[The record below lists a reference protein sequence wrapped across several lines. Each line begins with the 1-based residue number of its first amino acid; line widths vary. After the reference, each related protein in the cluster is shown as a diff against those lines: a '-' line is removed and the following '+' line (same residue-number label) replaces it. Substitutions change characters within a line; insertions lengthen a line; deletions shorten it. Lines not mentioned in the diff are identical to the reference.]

1 MMNKI
6 IGFALAQRLFF
17 SLLAVVILGFG
28 IKAYKELPIDA
39 FPDISPTQV
48 KIIIKSSGMTPAEI
62 ESRITVPIEMKMVGI
77 PYETMMRS
85 TSKYGLC
92 DITID
97 FEDGTD
103 IYWARQQVSER
114 LSDIR
119 GELPVNMEGGLAPIS
134 TPLSDILMFTIE
146 SNTLSLEEK
155 RSLLDWIISPKIRSV
170 SGVAEVNALG
180 GKVKTYEVVP
190 DLNKMR
196 TIGVTLEQIFQ
207 ALEEN
212 NQNDG
217 AGRVSQGV
225 ESILVRSVGRLQDL
239 QDIKTLPVGKRADK
253 VITLGDVAAVKF
265 GYITRAGF
273 VSKNGRGEAVQG
285 LVLGLKGTNTALVLD
300 EVKEELKKLE
310 PMLPGD
316 TKIDIFYDRSD
327 LVNLAT
333 DTVKTALYE
342 AVILIMVILL
352 IMLGNLASAFSVAL
366 ILPFALLMSFMAMQY
381 FGLTAN
387 LMSLGGLAI
396 AIGILVDS
404 AVVVVEHITAELG
417 NPKHKR
423 QNKLHIIY
431 EATVEMA
438 PSIITGVLI
447 IIIVFMPLLTLE
459 GLEGKLFRPVALS
472 ITFALFSSLILAL
485 TLIPVLSSFI
495 LSKRPDKESYLI
507 KLLTKAYRPS
517 LIFSLRHIKGTILA
531 VLILFGGSLYL
542 ASKTGKTFMPTM
554 DEGSIIIG
562 VEMLPSISLK
572 ESLALNLKLQ
582 KKLMASVPEIK
593 DIIARTGS
601 DELGLDPMSLND
613 TDTFLVLKDKE
624 EWREP
629 SKEFVIE
636 EIRKVLDEFIGIE
649 YGFTQPIEMRVS
661 EMLTGVRGDL
671 AIDIFGSDND
681 QLEALAVQIKSIL
694 ETISGSSDVYKKANE
709 GVEYFELEFDKKAM
723 AYHGIS
729 QQELNDFL
737 KVMVTGVQ
745 AGIIQEG
752 MRRIDL
758 MVKGDENLQNSLD
771 KIQKLY
777 YPLENGN
784 AVPLSNFVK
793 FISNAG
799 PVQIEHEHGYRKTI
813 VQTNVEGR
821 DLVSFVEDAKVKIGN
836 EVKLPAGYYLTY
848 GGEFENQQRAASRLA
863 IIVPLALFLVFILLF
878 VSFGS
883 LRQAAIVLINV
894 PLALIG
900 GFIGLYLSGEYM
912 SVPASVGFIAL
923 LGIAVLNG
931 VVLVNYFNYLIKN
944 GSELREAVIE
954 GSIKRL
960 RPVLMTATIAAFGLL
975 PLLFATGPGSEIQR
989 PLAIVVINGLI
1000 SSTLLTLIILPIL
1013 YLKFSKELPEKHRKK
1028 KRTNNKKEARD

>member
-1 MMNKI
+1 MNSI
-6 IGFALAQRLFF
+6 IKFILSQRLFT
-17 SLLAVVILGFG
+17 SLLALVILGFG
-28 IKAYKELPIDA
+28 IKAYQELPIDA

-62 ESRITVPIEMKMVGI
+62 ESQITVPIEMKMLGI
-77 PYETMMRS
+77 PYESMMRS
-85 TSKYGLC
+85 ISKYGLC
-92 DITID
+92 DVTID

-114 LSDIR
+114 LADIKD
-119 GELPVNMEGGLAPIS
+119 ELPSNIEGGLAPIS

-155 RSLLDWIISPKIRSV
+155 RSLLDWIISPKLRSI

-180 GKVKTYEVVP
+180 GKVKTYQVTP
-190 DLNKMR
+190 DLNKMQSMGI
-196 TIGVTLEQIFQ
+196 TLSQIFDTLET
-207 ALEEN
+207 N

-225 ESILVRSVGRLQDL
+225 EGILVRSVGRLQSL
-239 QDIKTLPVGKRADK
+239 KDISHLPITKKDNR
-253 VITLGDVAAVKF
+253 VITIGEVATVEY
-265 GYITRAGF
+265 GYISRVGF
-273 VSKNGRGEAVQG
+273 VSKNGDGEAVQG
-285 LVLGLKGTNTALVLD
+285 LVLGLKGSNTAIVLD
-300 EVKEELKKLE
+300 SVKEELNKLSK
-310 PMLPGD
+310 MLPKG
-316 TKIDIFYDRSD
+316 TTLDIFYDRSE

-333 DTVKTALYE
+333 DTVKNALYE
-342 AVILIMVILL
+342 AVVLIMVILL
-352 IMLGNLASAFSVAL
+352 LMLGNIASAVSVAL
-366 ILPFALLMSFMAMQY
+366 ILPFALLMSFIAMDY

-404 AVVVVEHITAELG
+404 AVVVVEHITSQLG
-417 NPKHKR
+417 NPHQQRK
-423 QNKLHIIY
+423 NKVTIIY
-431 EATVEMA
+431 EATIEMA

-472 ITFALFSSLILAL
+472 IIFALFSSLILAL

-495 LSKRPDKESYLI
+495 LSKREDKESLLI
-507 KLLTKAYRPS
+507 RGLTRLYTPS
-517 LIFSLRHIKGTILA
+517 LLLALRYYKLTIISVAL
-531 VLILFGGSLYL
+531 LFGGSIYL
-542 ASKTGKTFMPTM
+542 ASKTGKAFMPTM
-554 DEGSIIIG
+554 DEGSVIIG

-572 ESLALNLKLQ
+572 ESLALNLKVQ
-582 KKLMASVPEIK
+582 KSLLSKVPEIK
-593 DIIARTGS
+593 DIVARTGS

-613 TDTFLVLKDKE
+613 TDTFLVLRPKD

-629 SKEFVIE
+629 SKEFVLE
-636 EIRKVLDEFIGIE
+636 KIREVLDEFVGIE

-681 QLEALAVQIKSIL
+681 VLESIATQIKSIL
-694 ETISGSSDVYKKANE
+694 ESIEGSSDVYKKANE

-723 AYHGIS
+723 AYHNIT
-729 QQELNDFL
+729 QKEINEFL
-737 KVMVTGVQ
+737 KVMITGTQV
-745 AGIIQEG
+745 GVIQEG
-752 MRRIDL
+752 MRRINL
-758 MVKGDENLQNSLD
+758 MVKGEQNLQNSLD
-771 KIQKLY
+771 KIKKLRY
-777 YPLENGN
+777 ILSDGKSIPI
-784 AVPLSNFVK
+784 SNFIK
-793 FISNAG
+793 FTSNAG
-799 PVQIEHEHGYRKTI
+799 PVQIEHEHGYRKTV

-821 DLVSFVEDAKVKIGN
+821 DLVSFVDEAKEKI
-836 EVKLPAGYYLTY
+836 EQTLKLPAGYYLTF
-848 GGEFENQQRAASRLA
+848 GGEFENQQRASARLA
-863 IIVPLALFLVFILLF
+863 IIVPLALFLVYILLF
-878 VSFGS
+878 ISFGS
-883 LRQAAIVLINV
+883 LTQASIVIINV

-900 GFIGLYLSGEYM
+900 GFIGLYLSGEYL

-944 GSELREAVIE
+944 GSKLRDAVIE

-960 RPVLMTATIAAFGLL
+960 RPVLMTATIAAFGLI

-1013 YLKFSKELPEKHRKK
+1013 YLKFSKKDEV
-1028 KRTNNKKEARD
+1028 

>member
-1 MMNKI
+1 MMNKL
-6 IGFALAQRLFF
+6 IGFALSQRLFF
-17 SLLAVVILGFG
+17 SLLAIVLLGFG

-77 PYETMMRS
+77 PHQTMLRS
-85 TSKYGLC
+85 ISKYGLC

-114 LSDIR
+114 LLDIKD
-119 GELPVNMEGGLAPIS
+119 ELPSNMDGGLAPIS

-146 SNTLSLEEK
+146 SDTLSLEEK
-155 RSLLDWIISPKIRSV
+155 RSLLDWIISPKIRAV
-170 SGVAEVNALG
+170 SGVAEVNPLG

-190 DLNKMR
+190 DLNRMR
-196 TIGVTLEQIFQ
+196 TLGISLSEIFDTLE
-207 ALEEN
+207 AN

-225 ESILVRSVGRLQDL
+225 ESILVRSVGRLKSLD
-239 QDIKTLPVGKRADK
+239 DIKALPVGKSADK
-253 VITLGDVAAVKF
+253 VITLGEVATIRY
-265 GYITRAGF
+265 GHISRAGF
-273 VSKNGRGEAVQG
+273 VSKNGQGEAVQG
-285 LVLGLKGTNTALVLD
+285 LVLGLKGTNTAVVLD
-300 EVKEELKKLE
+300 DVKEELKKLE
-310 PMLPGD
+310 AMLPAD
-316 TKIDIFYDRSD
+316 TKIAIFYDRSH

-333 DTVKTALYE
+333 DTVKKALFE

-352 IMLGNLASAFSVAL
+352 LMLGNLASALSVAL
-366 ILPFALLMSFMAMQY
+366 ILPFALLMSFIAMQY

-417 NPKHKR
+417 NPKHER

-431 EATVEMA
+431 EATIDMA

-472 ITFALFSSLILAL
+472 IIFALFSSLVLAL

-495 LSKRPDKESYLI
+495 LTKRPDKESALI
-507 KLLTKAYRPS
+507 QQLTKWYKPVLQYS
-517 LIFSLRHIKGTILA
+517 LKHVKGTVIAVIL
-531 VLILFGGSLYL
+531 LFGGSLFL

-554 DEGSIIIG
+554 DEGNIIIG
-562 VEMLPSISLK
+562 VEMLPSISLQ

-582 KKLMASVPEIK
+582 KKLLASVPEIK

-613 TDTFLVLKDKE
+613 TDTFLVLHDKE
-624 EWREP
+624 SWREP
-629 SKEFVIE
+629 SKDFVID
-636 EIRKVLDEFIGIE
+636 EIRKVLDQFVGIE

-681 QLEALAVQIKSIL
+681 VLEEIAVQIKSVL
-694 ETISGSSDVYKKANE
+694 QTISGSSDVYKKANE
-709 GVEYFELEFDKKAM
+709 GVEYFELIFNKKAM
-723 AYHGIS
+723 AYHGVS

-737 KVMVTGVQ
+737 RVMITGVE
-745 AGIIQEG
+745 AGIIQED
-752 MRRIDL
+752 MRRISL
-758 MVKGDENLQNSLD
+758 MVKGDKALQNSLD
-771 KIQKLY
+771 KIQRLY
-777 YPLENGN
+777 YPLENGQS
-784 AVPLSNFVK
+784 VPLSNLIT
-793 FISNAG
+793 FISNTG

-813 VQTNVEGR
+813 VQTNVKGR
-821 DLVSFVEDAKVKIGN
+821 DLVGFVEEAEMKIAK
-836 EVKLPAGYYLTY
+836 EVKLPAGYYITY

-863 IIVPLALFLVFILLF
+863 IIVPIALFLVFILLF
-878 VSFGS
+878 ISFGS
-883 LRQAAIVLINV
+883 LIQATIVIVNV

-900 GFIGLYLSGEYM
+900 GFIGLYLSGEYL

-931 VVLVNYFNYLIKN
+931 VVLVNYFNYLVRN
-944 GSELREAVIE
+944 GKELKEAVIE
-954 GSIKRL
+954 GSVKRL
-960 RPVLMTATIAAFGLL
+960 RPVLMTATIAAFGLI

-1013 YLKFSKELPEKHRKK
+1013 YLKFYKNSMKGH
-1028 KRTNNKKEARD
+1028 ADQ

>member
-1 MMNKI
+1 MNKI

-17 SLLAVVILGFG
+17 SLLALVLLGFG
-28 IKAYKELPIDA
+28 IKSYTELPVDA

-48 KIIIKSSGMTPAEI
+48 KIIIKSSGMTPAEV

-77 PYETMMRS
+77 PHETMMRS
-85 TSKYGLC
+85 TAKYGLC

-114 LSDIR
+114 LADIKA
-119 GELPVNMEGGLAPIS
+119 ELPANIEGGLAPIS

-146 SNTLSLEEK
+146 SDVLSLKDK
-155 RSLLDWIISPKIRSV
+155 RSILDWIISPKLRSI

-180 GKVKTYEVVP
+180 GKVRTYEVVP
-190 DLNKMR
+190 HLTKMR
-196 TIGVTLEQIFQ
+196 AMGITLGQIFQ
-207 ALEEN
+207 VLEKN
-212 NQNDG
+212 NKNDG

-225 ESILVRSVGRLQDL
+225 ESILVRSVGRLKTIH
-239 QDIKTLPVGKRADK
+239 DIETLPVGKSADK
-253 VITLGDVAAVKF
+253 VITLNEVATVRF
-265 GYITRAGF
+265 GHLTRAGF
-273 VSKNGRGEAVQG
+273 VSKNGEGEAVQG
-285 LVLGLKGTNTALVLD
+285 LVLGLKGINTAIVLD
-300 EVKEELKKLE
+300 KVKKDLKKIE
-310 PMLPGD
+310 TMLPHG
-316 TKIDIFYDRSD
+316 TKINIFYDRSD

-333 DTVKTALYE
+333 DTVKNALYE
-342 AVILIMVILL
+342 AIILIMVILL
-352 IMLGNLASAFSVAL
+352 VMLGNLASAVSVAL
-366 ILPFALLMSFMAMQY
+366 ILPFALLMSFIAMQY

-417 NPKHKR
+417 NSKRKH
-423 QNKLHIIY
+423 QSKLHIIY
-431 EATVEMA
+431 EATLEMA

-472 ITFALFSSLILAL
+472 IIFALFSSLILAL

-495 LSKRPDKESYLI
+495 LSKRPDKESLLI
-507 KLLTKAYRPS
+507 KLLTKGYRPI
-517 LIFSLRHIKGTILA
+517 LAFSLKHAKGTILA
-531 VLILFGGSLYL
+531 VLVLFGGSLYL
-542 ASKTGKTFMPTM
+542 AAKTGKTFMPTM

-562 VEMLPSISLK
+562 VEMLPSISLE
-572 ESLALNLKLQ
+572 ESLALNLKIQ
-582 KKLMASVPEIK
+582 KKLLASVPEIK

-601 DELGLDPMSLND
+601 DELGLDPMGLND
-613 TDTFLVLKDKE
+613 TDTFLVLKDKK

-629 SKEFVIE
+629 SKEFIIE
-636 EIRKVLDEFIGIE
+636 EIRKVLDEFVGIE

-671 AIDIFGSDND
+671 AIAIFGSDNEK
-681 QLEALAVQIKSIL
+681 LEEIAVQIKGLL
-694 ETISGSSDVYKKANE
+694 ETIPGSSDVYKKANE

-723 AYHGIS
+723 AYYGIS
-729 QQELNDFL
+729 QEELNDFL
-737 KVMVTGVQ
+737 KVMITGVE

-752 MRRIDL
+752 MRRIQL
-758 MVKGDENLQNSLD
+758 MVKGDESLQNSLD
-771 KIQKLY
+771 KIKKLY
-777 YPLENGN
+777 YPLPEGK
-784 AVPLSNFVK
+784 AIPLSNFVK
-793 FISNAG
+793 FVSNAG
-799 PVQIEHEHGYRKTI
+799 PVQIEHEQGYRKTI
-813 VQTNVEGR
+813 VQSNVQGR
-821 DLVSFVEDAKVKIGN
+821 DLVSFVEEAKTKIAN
-836 EVKLPAGYYLTY
+836 DIKLPAGYYLAY
-848 GGEFENQQRAASRLA
+848 GGEFKNQQRAASRLA

-883 LRQAAIVLINV
+883 LLQAVIVLINV

-900 GFIGLYLSGEYM
+900 GFIGLYVSGEYM

-931 VVLVNYFNYLIKN
+931 VVLVNYFNYLIKQ
-944 GSELREAVIE
+944 GIEVKEAVME
-954 GSIKRL
+954 GAIKRL

-1013 YLKFSKELPEKHRKK
+1013 YQKFTKAPHLEEKEKSQQ
-1028 KRTNNKKEARD
+1028 

>member
-1 MMNKI
+1 MNKL

-17 SLLAVVILGFG
+17 SLLAVVLLGFG
-28 IKAYKELPIDA
+28 IKAYTELPIDA

-62 ESRITVPIEMKMVGI
+62 ESRIVVPIEMKMVGI
-77 PYETMMRS
+77 PYETMLRS

-97 FEDGTD
+97 FKDGTD

-114 LSDIR
+114 LSDIKD
-119 GELPVNMEGGLAPIS
+119 ELPANLEGGLAPIS

-146 SNTLSLEEK
+146 SDTLSLEEK
-155 RSLLDWIISPKIRSV
+155 RSLLDWIIAPKIRAV
-170 SGVAEVNALG
+170 SGVAEVNPLG

-190 DLNKMR
+190 DLGKMR
-196 TIGVTLEQIFQ
+196 SMGVTLSQIFQ
-207 ALEEN
+207 TLEAN

-225 ESILVRSVGRLQDL
+225 ESILVRSVGRLKSL
-239 QDIKTLPVGKRADK
+239 EDIASLPVGKRAGT
-253 VITLGDVAAVKF
+253 VITIGDVALVKF
-265 GYITRAGF
+265 GYVSRAGF
-273 VSKNGRGEAVQG
+273 VSKNGQSEAIQG
-285 LVLGLKGTNTALVLD
+285 LVLGLKGSNTAAVLD
-300 EVKEELKKLE
+300 EVKAALQKLE
-310 PMLPGD
+310 PMLPDG
-316 TKIDIFYDRSD
+316 TKIEIFYDRSD

-333 DTVKTALYE
+333 DTVKNALYE
-342 AVILIMVILL
+342 AIILIMVILL
-352 IMLGNLASAFSVAL
+352 LMLGNLASAVSVAL
-366 ILPFALLMSFMAMQY
+366 ILPFALLMSFIAMQY

-417 NPKHKR
+417 NPKHHR
-423 QNKLHIIY
+423 QTKVHIIY
-431 EATVEMA
+431 EATIDMA

-472 ITFALFSSLILAL
+472 IIFALFSSLVLAL

-495 LSKRPDKESYLI
+495 LSKRPDKESALI
-507 KLLTKAYRPS
+507 KLLTKWYKPV
-517 LIFSLRHIKGTILA
+517 LLFSLNHIRGTVIA
-531 VLILFGGSLYL
+531 VLLLFGGSLYL
-542 ASKTGKTFMPTM
+542 ASKTGKSFMPTM

-562 VEMLPSISLK
+562 IEMLPSISLE
-572 ESLALNLKLQ
+572 ESLALNLTLQ
-582 KKLMASVPEIK
+582 KKLLASVPEIK

-629 SKEFVIE
+629 SKAFVIE
-636 EIRKVLDEFIGIE
+636 EIRKVLDDFVGIE
-649 YGFTQPIEMRVS
+649 FGFTQPIEMRVS

-681 QLEALAVQIKSIL
+681 ALESIAVHIKSIL
-694 ETISGSSDVYKKANE
+694 ETIDGSSDVYKKANE

-737 KVMVTGVQ
+737 KTMVTGVQ
-745 AGIIQEG
+745 AGVIQEG

-758 MVKGDENLQNSLD
+758 VIKGEASLQNSLD
-771 KIQKLY
+771 KLQKLY
-777 YPLENGN
+777 YPLENGD

-793 FISNAG
+793 FISSAG

-821 DLVSFVEDAKVKIGN
+821 DLVGFVEEAQTKIAQ
-836 EVKLPAGYYLTY
+836 EVKLPAGYYLTF
-848 GGEFENQQRAASRLA
+848 GGEFENQQRAAERLA

-883 LRQAAIVLINV
+883 LRQAIIVLINV

-931 VVLVNYFNYLIKN
+931 VVLVNYFNYLRQN
-944 GSELREAVIE
+944 GTALKDAVIE

-975 PLLFATGPGSEIQR
+975 PLLFASGPGSEIQR

-1013 YLKFSKELPEKHRKK
+1013 YLKFSKNLSNSRE
-1028 KRTNNKKEARD
+1028 

>member
-1 MMNKI
+1 MNKI

-28 IKAYKELPIDA
+28 IKAYNELPVDA

-62 ESRITVPIEMKMVGI
+62 ESRIVVPIEMKMVGI

-85 TSKYGLC
+85 ISKYGLC

-114 LSDIR
+114 LADIR
-119 GELPVNMEGGLAPIS
+119 GELPANMEGGLAPIS

-146 SNTLSLEEK
+146 SERLSLEEK

-170 SGVAEVNALG
+170 SGVAEVNPLG

-196 TIGVTLEQIFQ
+196 TMGITLDQIFQ
-207 ALEEN
+207 TLEKN

-225 ESILVRSVGRLQDL
+225 ESILVRSVGQLKNL
-239 QDIKTLPVGKRADK
+239 SDIKTLPVGKSADK
-253 VITLGDVAAVKF
+253 VITIGDVAAVKF
-265 GYITRAGF
+265 GYLTRAGF
-273 VSKNGRGEAVQG
+273 VSKNGQDEAVQG
-285 LVLGLKGTNTALVLD
+285 LVLGLKGTNTGIVL
-300 EVKEELKKLE
+300 EKVKDELKKLE

-333 DTVKTALYE
+333 NTVKNALYE
-342 AVILIMVILL
+342 AIVLIMVILL
-352 IMLGNLASAFSVAL
+352 IMLGNLASALSVAL
-366 ILPFALLMSFMAMQY
+366 ILPFALLMSFIAMQY

-417 NPKHKR
+417 SPKHKR
-423 QNKLHIIY
+423 QSKLHIIY
-431 EATVEMA
+431 GATVEMA
-438 PSIITGVLI
+438 PSVITGVLI

-472 ITFALFSSLILAL
+472 IIFALFSSLILAL

-495 LSKRPDKESYLI
+495 LSKRPDKESTLI
-507 KLLTKAYRPS
+507 KFLTKAYRPS
-517 LIFSLRHIKGTILA
+517 LMFSLKHSKAIILA
-531 VLILFGGSLYL
+531 VFVLFGGSLYL
-542 ASKTGKTFMPTM
+542 AAKTGKSFMPTM

-582 KKLMASVPEIK
+582 KKLLTSVPEIK

-629 SKEFVIE
+629 SKAFVTE
-636 EIRKVLDEFIGIE
+636 EIRKVLDAFVGIE

-671 AIDIFGSDND
+671 AIDIFGRDND
-681 QLEALAVQIKSIL
+681 KLEEIAIQIKAIL
-694 ETISGSSDVYKKANE
+694 ETIPGSSDVYKKANE

-723 AYHGIS
+723 AYHGIN

-737 KVMVTGVQ
+737 KVMITGVQ

-777 YPLENGN
+777 YPLENGK
-784 AVPLSNFVK
+784 AIPLSNFVK

-821 DLVSFVEDAKVKIGN
+821 DLVSFVEEAKIKIGK
-836 EVKLPAGYYLTY
+836 EVKLPVGYYLTY

-883 LRQAAIVLINV
+883 LTQATIVLINV

-900 GFIGLYLSGEYM
+900 GFIGLYVSGEYL

-944 GSELREAVIE
+944 GTELRDAVIE

-1013 YLKFSKELPEKHRKK
+1013 YLKFSKGCCSGVEEEKRV
-1028 KRTNNKKEARD
+1028 E

>member
-1 MMNKI
+1 MKMNKL
-6 IGFALAQRLFF
+6 IGFALSQRLFF

-28 IKAYKELPIDA
+28 IKSYKELPVDA

-77 PYETMMRS
+77 PHETIMRS
-85 TSKYGLC
+85 TTKYGLC

-114 LSDIR
+114 LSDIKAD
-119 GELPVNMEGGLAPIS
+119 LPANLEGGLAPIS

-146 SNTLSLEEK
+146 SDTLSLTEK

-180 GKVKTYEVVP
+180 GKVKTYEVIP
-190 DLNKMR
+190 DLGKMR
-196 TIGVTLEQIFQ
+196 TMGISLDQIFK

-217 AGRVSQGV
+217 MGRVSQGV
-225 ESILVRSVGRLQDL
+225 ESILVRSVGRLQTL
-239 QDIKTLPVGKRADK
+239 NDIETLPVTKKGNKI
-253 VITLGDVAAVKF
+253 ITIGEIATVDIGHL
-265 GYITRAGF
+265 TRAGF
-273 VSKNGRGEAVQG
+273 VSKNGQGEAVQG
-285 LVLGLKGTNTALVLD
+285 LVLGLKGTNTGLVLE
-300 EVKEELKKLE
+300 EVKEELKKIE

-316 TKIDIFYDRSD
+316 TRIEIFYDRSD

-333 DTVKTALYE
+333 GTVKNALYE
-342 AVILIMVILL
+342 AVVLIIVILL
-352 IMLGNLASAFSVAL
+352 IMLGNFASALSVAL
-366 ILPFALLMSFMAMQY
+366 ILPFALLMSFIAMQY

-404 AVVVVEHITAELG
+404 AVVMVEHITAELG
-417 NPKHKR
+417 NPKYKR
-423 QNKLHIIY
+423 QTKLKIIY
-431 EATVEMA
+431 NASVEMA

-447 IIIVFMPLLTLE
+447 IIIVFMPLLTLQ
-459 GLEGKLFRPVALS
+459 GLEGKLFKPVALS
-472 ITFALFSSLILAL
+472 IVFAMFSSLILAL

-495 LSKRPDKESYLI
+495 LKKRPDTESFLIKNLI
-507 KLLTKAYRPS
+507 KLYRPTLS
-517 LIFSLRHIKGTILA
+517 FCIKHAKMVMAA
-531 VLILFGGSLYL
+531 VVLLFGGSLYL
-542 ASKTGKTFMPTM
+542 ASQTGKTFMPTM

-562 VEMLPSISLK
+562 VEMLPSISLE
-572 ESLALNLKLQ
+572 ESLVLNLQVQ
-582 KKLMASVPEIK
+582 KKLLAAVPEIK

-601 DELGLDPMSLND
+601 DELGLDPMGLND

-629 SKEFVIE
+629 SKEFVMN
-636 EIRKVLDEFIGIE
+636 EIRKVLDQFVGIE

-671 AIDIFGSDND
+671 AIDIFGSDNVK
-681 QLEALAVQIKSIL
+681 LEEIAQQIKTIL
-694 ETISGSSDVYKKANE
+694 ETITGSSDVYKKANE
-709 GVEYFELEFDKKAM
+709 GVEYFELKFDKKAM
-723 AYHGIS
+723 AYYGIT
-729 QQELNDFL
+729 QQQINDFL

-745 AGIIQEG
+745 AGIIQED
-752 MRRIDL
+752 MRRINL
-758 MVKGDENLQNSLD
+758 MVKGDPNLQNSLD
-771 KIQKLY
+771 RITKLY
-777 YPLENGN
+777 YPLDDGRSV
-784 AVPLSNFVK
+784 ALSNFVK
-793 FISNAG
+793 FISSAG
-799 PVQIEHEHGYRKTI
+799 PVQIEHENGYRKTI

-821 DLVSFVEDAKVKIGN
+821 DLVSFVEEAKAKIDK
-836 EVKLPAGYYLTY
+836 EVSLPAGYYLAY
-848 GGEFENQQRAASRLA
+848 GGEFENQQRAAARLA
-863 IIVPLALFLVFILLF
+863 LIVPLALVLVFLLLF

-883 LRQAAIVLINV
+883 LLQATIVLINV

-900 GFIGLYLSGEYM
+900 GFAGLYFSGEYI

-931 VVLVNYFNYLIKN
+931 VVLVNYFNYLIKQ
-944 GSELREAVIE
+944 GYELKDAVLT
-954 GSIKRL
+954 GSIKRF

-1000 SSTLLTLIILPIL
+1000 SSTLLTLIVLPIL
-1013 YLKFSKELPEKHRKK
+1013 YLRFSQGCCPGSSEDK
-1028 KRTNNKKEARD
+1028 

>member
-1 MMNKI
+1 MWLN
-6 IGFALAQRLFF
+6 
-17 SLLAVVILGFG
+17 
-28 IKAYKELPIDA
+28 
-39 FPDISPTQV
+39 IS
-48 KIIIKSSGMTPAEI
+48 
-62 ESRITVPIEMKMVGI
+62 R
-77 PYETMMRS
+77 
-85 TSKYGLC
+85 
-92 DITID
+92 
-97 FEDGTD
+97 
-103 IYWARQQVSER
+103 
-114 LSDIR
+114 
-119 GELPVNMEGGLAPIS
+119 
-134 TPLSDILMFTIE
+134 
-146 SNTLSLEEK
+146 
-155 RSLLDWIISPKIRSV
+155 
-170 SGVAEVNALG
+170 
-180 GKVKTYEVVP
+180 
-190 DLNKMR
+190 
-196 TIGVTLEQIFQ
+196 
-207 ALEEN
+207 
-212 NQNDG
+212 
-217 AGRVSQGV
+217 
-225 ESILVRSVGRLQDL
+225 
-239 QDIKTLPVGKRADK
+239 
-253 VITLGDVAAVKF
+253 
-265 GYITRAGF
+265 
-273 VSKNGRGEAVQG
+273 
-285 LVLGLKGTNTALVLD
+285 
-300 EVKEELKKLE
+300 
-310 PMLPGD
+310 
-316 TKIDIFYDRSD
+316 
-327 LVNLAT
+327 
-333 DTVKTALYE
+333 
-342 AVILIMVILL
+342 
-352 IMLGNLASAFSVAL
+352 
-366 ILPFALLMSFMAMQY
+366 
-381 FGLTAN
+381 
-387 LMSLGGLAI
+387 
-396 AIGILVDS
+396 
-404 AVVVVEHITAELG
+404 AELG

-431 EATVEMA
+431 EATIDMA

-472 ITFALFSSLILAL
+472 IIFALFSSLILAL

-495 LSKRPDKESYLI
+495 LTKRPDKESWLI
-507 KLLTKAYRPS
+507 KFLTKAYTPV
-517 LIFSLRHIKGTILA
+517 LLFSLRNIKGTILA
-531 VLILFGGSLYL
+531 VLLLFGGSLYL
-542 ASKTGKTFMPTM
+542 AAKTGKSFMPTM

-572 ESLALNLKLQ
+572 ESLELNLKLQ
-582 KKLMASVPEIK
+582 KKLLASVPEIK

-613 TDTFLVLKDKE
+613 TDTFLVLTDKE

-636 EIRKVLDEFIGIE
+636 EIRKVLDEFVGIE
-649 YGFTQPIEMRVS
+649 FGFTQPIEMRVS

-681 QLEALAVQIKSIL
+681 QLETIAVQIKNIL

-723 AYHGIS
+723 AYHDIS

-752 MRRIDL
+752 MRRINL
-758 MVKGDENLQNSLD
+758 MVKGEENLQNSLD

-821 DLVSFVEDAKVKIGN
+821 DLVSFVEEAKNKIEN

-848 GGEFENQQRAASRLA
+848 GGEFENQQRASGRLA

-883 LRQAAIVLINV
+883 LRQAVIVLINV

-900 GFIGLYLSGEYM
+900 GFIGLYVSGEYM

-931 VVLVNYFNYLIKN
+931 VVLVNYFNYLIEN
-944 GSELREAVIE
+944 GTALKDAVIE

-1013 YLKFSKELPEKHRKK
+1013 YLKF
-1028 KRTNNKKEARD
+1028 TDNNKAKEIS

>member
-1 MMNKI
+1 MNKL

-17 SLLAVVILGFG
+17 SLLALVILGFG
-28 IKAYKELPIDA
+28 IKAYNELPIDA

-77 PYETMMRS
+77 PYETMLRS

-114 LSDIR
+114 LLDIKD
-119 GELPVNMEGGLAPIS
+119 ELPANMEGGLAPIS

-146 SNTLSLEEK
+146 SDTLSLEEK
-155 RSLLDWIISPKIRSV
+155 RSLLDWIISPKIRAV
-170 SGVAEVNALG
+170 SGVAEVNPLG

-196 TIGVTLEQIFQ
+196 TMGVTLSHIFQ
-207 ALEEN
+207 SLESN

-225 ESILVRSVGRLQDL
+225 ESILVRSVGRLKSL
-239 QDIKTLPVGKRADK
+239 EEISALPVGKRSDK
-253 VITLGDVAAVKF
+253 IITIGDVANVKY

-273 VSKNGRGEAVQG
+273 VSKNGQGEAVQG
-285 LVLGLKGTNTALVLD
+285 LVLGLKGTNTAVVLD
-300 EVKEELKKLE
+300 KVKEELQKLDG
-310 PMLPGD
+310 MLPGD
-316 TKIDIFYDRSD
+316 TKIDIFYDRSN

-333 DTVKTALYE
+333 DTVKNALYE

-352 IMLGNLASAFSVAL
+352 VMLGNLASALSVAL
-366 ILPFALLMSFMAMQY
+366 ILPFALLMSFIAMQY

-431 EATVEMA
+431 EATIDMA

-472 ITFALFSSLILAL
+472 IIFALFSSLILAL

-495 LSKRPDKESYLI
+495 LSKRPDKESALI
-507 KLLTKAYRPS
+507 KLLTKWYRPV
-517 LIFSLRHIKGTILA
+517 LLFSLSHIKGTVMA
-531 VLILFGGSLYL
+531 VLLLFGGSLYL

-582 KKLMASVPEIK
+582 KKLLSTVPEIK

-613 TDTFLVLKDKE
+613 TDTFLVLHDKKT
-624 EWREP
+624 WREP

-636 EIRKVLDEFIGIE
+636 EIRKVLDEFVGIE
-649 YGFTQPIEMRVS
+649 FGFTQPIEMRVS

-671 AIDIFGSDND
+671 AIDIFGSDNE
-681 QLEALAVQIKSIL
+681 QLELLAVKIKSIL
-694 ETISGSSDVYKKANE
+694 EGITGSSDVYKKANE
-709 GVEYFELEFDKKAM
+709 GVEYFELKFDKKAM

-758 MVKGDENLQNSLD
+758 MVKGDETLQNSLD
-771 KIQKLY
+771 KVEKLY
-777 YPLENGN
+777 YPLDNGN

-821 DLVSFVEDAKVKIGN
+821 DLVSFVEEAKEKIAT
-836 EVKLPAGYYLTY
+836 EVKLPAGYYLTF
-848 GGEFENQQRAASRLA
+848 GGEFENQQRAAARLA

-883 LRQAAIVLINV
+883 LTQATMVLVNV

-900 GFIGLYLSGEYM
+900 GFIGLYFSGEYM

-931 VVLVNYFNYLIKN
+931 VVLVNYFNYLINN
-944 GSELREAVIE
+944 GYELKDAVIE

-1013 YLKFSKELPEKHRKK
+1013 YLKFSKRLE
-1028 KRTNNKKEARD
+1028 

>member
-1 MMNKI
+1 MNKI

-28 IKAYKELPIDA
+28 IKAYQELPVDA

-48 KIIIKSSGMTPAEI
+48 KIIIKSSGMTPSEI
-62 ESRITVPIEMKMVGI
+62 ESRIVTPIEMKMVGI
-77 PYETMMRS
+77 PFETMLRS
-85 TSKYGLC
+85 TAKYGLC
-92 DITID
+92 DITLD

-114 LSDIR
+114 LADIKE
-119 GELPVNMEGGLAPIS
+119 ELPANIEGGLAPIS

-146 SNTLSLEEK
+146 SDTLSLVEK
-155 RSLLDWIISPKIRSV
+155 RSLLDWIISPKIRAV

-190 DLNKMR
+190 NLSAMR
-196 TIGVTLEQIFQ
+196 AMGITLDEIFSTLEK
-207 ALEEN
+207 N

-225 ESILVRSVGRLQDL
+225 ESILVRSVGQLGSL
-239 QDIKTLPVGKRADK
+239 EDIRNLPVAKRSTK
-253 VITLGDVAAVKF
+253 VITIGDVAKVQF
-265 GYITRAGF
+265 GYLTRAGF
-273 VSKNGRGEAVQG
+273 VSKNGKSEAVQG
-285 LVLGLKGTNTALVLD
+285 LVLGLKGTNTGLVL
-300 EVKEELKKLE
+300 EQVKEELTALGA
-310 PMLPGD
+310 MLPSG
-316 TKIDIFYDRSD
+316 TKIDIFYDRSH

-333 DTVKTALYE
+333 DTVKNALYE
-342 AVILIMVILL
+342 AIVLIMVILL
-352 IMLGNLASAFSVAL
+352 VMLGNLASALSVAL
-366 ILPFALLMSFMAMQY
+366 ILPFALLMSFIAMQY
-381 FGLTAN
+381 FGLSAN

-417 NPKHKR
+417 NPKHQR

-431 EATVEMA
+431 ESTVEMA

-472 ITFALFSSLILAL
+472 IIFALFSSLVLAL

-495 LSKRPDKESYLI
+495 LSKRPDKESWLMKI
-507 KLLTKAYRPS
+507 LTKGYRP
-517 LIFSLRHIKGTILA
+517 ILNVCLHYWKISIAA
-531 VLILFGGSLYL
+531 VLILFGTSLYL
-542 ASKTGKTFMPTM
+542 ASQTGKSFMPTM

-562 VEMLPSISLK
+562 VEMLPSISL
-572 ESLALNLKLQ
+572 EDSLALNLKLQ
-582 KKLMASVPEIK
+582 QKLIASVPEIK

-613 TDTFLVLKDKE
+613 TDTFLVLSDKS

-629 SKEFVIE
+629 SKEFVIN
-636 EIRKVLDEFIGIE
+636 EIRKVLDEFVGIE

-681 QLEALAVQIKSIL
+681 ELEKVAVKVKAIL
-694 ETISGSSDVYKKANE
+694 ETIEGSSDVYKKANE
-709 GVEYFELEFDKKAM
+709 GVEYFELTFDKKAM
-723 AYHGIS
+723 AYHGID
-729 QQELNDFL
+729 QKEVNHFL

-745 AGIIQEG
+745 VGIIQEG
-752 MRRIDL
+752 MRRVNL
-758 MVKGDENLQNSLD
+758 MVKGDETVQNSLD
-771 KIQKLY
+771 KIEKMY
-777 YPLENGN
+777 YPLPEGKS
-784 AVPLSNFVK
+784 VPLSTFVK
-793 FISNAG
+793 FVSSNG

-821 DLVSFVEDAKVKIGN
+821 GLVSFVEEAKEKISQ
-836 EVKLPAGYYLTY
+836 EVSLPAGYYLTY
-848 GGEFENQQRAASRLA
+848 GGEFENQQRAAERLA
-863 IIVPLALFLVFILLF
+863 IIVPLSLFLVFILLF
-878 VSFGS
+878 ISFGS
-883 LRQAAIVLINV
+883 LMQAGMVLINV

-931 VVLVNYFNYLIKN
+931 VVLVNYFNYLVEQGAEIK
-944 GSELREAVIE
+944 EAVVE
-954 GSIKRL
+954 GSVKRL
-960 RPVLMTATIAAFGLL
+960 RPVLMTAIIAAFGLL

-1013 YLKFSKELPEKHRKK
+1013 YMLFTKASDAEIDK
-1028 KRTNNKKEARD
+1028 TS

>member
-1 MMNKI
+1 MNKI

-17 SLLAVVILGFG
+17 SLLAVVLLGFG
-28 IKAYKELPIDA
+28 IKAYNELPVDA

-62 ESRITVPIEMKMVGI
+62 ESRIVVPIEMKMVGI

-114 LSDIR
+114 LSDIK
-119 GELPVNMEGGLAPIS
+119 GELPSNLEGGLAPIS

-146 SNTLSLEEK
+146 SDGLSLQEK

-190 DLNKMR
+190 DLNRMR
-196 TIGVTLEQIFQ
+196 AMGITLADIYKT
-207 ALEEN
+207 LEEN

-225 ESILVRSVGRLQDL
+225 ESILVRSVGQLKNL
-239 QDIKTLPVGKRADK
+239 HDIELLPVGKSDDQI
-253 VITLGDVAAVKF
+253 ITLGDISTVKF
-265 GYITRAGF
+265 GYLTRAGF
-273 VSKNGRGEAVQG
+273 VSKNGQGEAVQG
-285 LVLGLKGTNTALVLD
+285 LVLGLKGTNTGIVL
-300 EVKEELKKLE
+300 ENVKSEIKKLE

-316 TKIDIFYDRSD
+316 TKIEIFYDRSD

-333 DTVKTALYE
+333 DTVKNALYE
-342 AVILIMVILL
+342 AIVLIMVILL
-352 IMLGNLASAFSVAL
+352 VMLGNLASALSVAL
-366 ILPFALLMSFMAMQY
+366 ILPFALLMSFIAMQY

-404 AVVVVEHITAELG
+404 AVVVVEHITSELG
-417 NPKHKR
+417 NPKLQR
-423 QNKLHIIY
+423 QSKLQIIY
-431 EATVEMA
+431 TATIEMA

-472 ITFALFSSLILAL
+472 IIFALFSSLILAL

-495 LSKRPDKESYLI
+495 LSKRPDKESTLI
-507 KLLTKAYRPS
+507 KLLTKAYRPT
-517 LIFSLRHIKGTILA
+517 LLFSLRHMKGTILA
-531 VLILFGGSLYL
+531 VLVLFGGSLYL
-542 ASKTGKTFMPTM
+542 AAKTGKSFMPTM

-562 VEMLPSISLK
+562 VEMLPSISLE
-572 ESLALNLKLQ
+572 ESLVLNLKLQ
-582 KKLMASVPEIK
+582 KKLLASVPEIK

-613 TDTFLVLKDKE
+613 TDTFLVLKEKE

-629 SKEFVIE
+629 SKEFIIE
-636 EIRKVLDEFIGIE
+636 EIRKVLDEFVGIE

-681 QLEALAVQIKSIL
+681 QLELIAVQIKSIL
-694 ETISGSSDVYKKANE
+694 ETITGSSDVYKKANE
-709 GVEYFELEFDKKAM
+709 GVEYFELKFDRQVM

-729 QQELNDFL
+729 QQEINDFL

-758 MVKGDENLQNSLD
+758 MVKGEEKLQNSLD

-784 AVPLSNFVK
+784 AVPLSNFVT

-821 DLVSFVEDAKVKIGN
+821 DLVSFVEEAKVKIEK

-883 LRQAAIVLINV
+883 LTQASIVLINV

-944 GSELREAVIE
+944 GSELRDAVIE

-1013 YLKFSKELPEKHRKK
+1013 YLKFSKGDGSIE
-1028 KRTNNKKEARD
+1028 KKERI

>member
-1 MMNKI
+1 MNKL

-17 SLLAVVILGFG
+17 SLLALVILGFG
-28 IKAYKELPIDA
+28 IKAYNELPIDA

-77 PYETMMRS
+77 PYETMLRS

-114 LSDIR
+114 LLDIKDQ
-119 GELPVNMEGGLAPIS
+119 LPANMEGGLAPIS

-146 SNTLSLEEK
+146 SDTLSLEEK
-155 RSLLDWIISPKIRSV
+155 RSLLDWIISPKIRAV
-170 SGVAEVNALG
+170 SGVAEVNPLG

-196 TIGVTLEQIFQ
+196 TMGVTLSHIFQ
-207 ALEEN
+207 SLQSN

-225 ESILVRSVGRLQDL
+225 ESILVRSVGRLKSL
-239 QDIKTLPVGKRADK
+239 EDIATLPVGKRADK
-253 VITLGDVAAVKF
+253 VITIGDIATVKY

-273 VSKNGRGEAVQG
+273 VSKNGQGEAVQG
-285 LVLGLKGTNTALVLD
+285 LVLGLKGSNTAVVLD
-300 EVKEELKKLE
+300 EVKEELRKLE
-310 PMLPGD
+310 GMLPGD
-316 TKIDIFYDRSD
+316 TKIDIFYDRSH

-333 DTVKTALYE
+333 DTVKNALYE

-352 IMLGNLASAFSVAL
+352 LMLGNLASALSVAL
-366 ILPFALLMSFMAMQY
+366 ILPFALLMSFIAMQY

-431 EATVEMA
+431 EATIDMA

-472 ITFALFSSLILAL
+472 IIFALFSSLILAL

-495 LSKRPDKESYLI
+495 LSKRPDKESALI
-507 KLLTKAYRPS
+507 KLLTKCYRPV
-517 LIFSLRHIKGTILA
+517 LLFSLSHIKGTVMA
-531 VLILFGGSLYL
+531 VVILFGGSLYL
-542 ASKTGKTFMPTM
+542 AAKTGKSFMPTM

-572 ESLALNLKLQ
+572 ESLELNLKLQ
-582 KKLMASVPEIK
+582 KKLLASVPEIK

-613 TDTFLVLKDKE
+613 TDTFLVLHDKE
-624 EWREP
+624 TWRET

-636 EIRKVLDEFIGIE
+636 EIRKVLDEFVGIE
-649 YGFTQPIEMRVS
+649 FGFTQPIEMRVS

-681 QLEALAVQIKSIL
+681 QLELLAVKIKSIL
-694 ETISGSSDVYKKANE
+694 EGITGSSDVYKKANE
-709 GVEYFELEFDKKAM
+709 GVEYFELKFDKKAM

-758 MVKGDENLQNSLD
+758 MVKGDESLQNSLD
-771 KIQKLY
+771 KVEKLY

-821 DLVSFVEDAKVKIGN
+821 DLVSFVEEAKEKIAK
-836 EVKLPAGYYLTY
+836 EVKLPAGYYLTF
-848 GGEFENQQRAASRLA
+848 GGEFENQQRAAARLA
-863 IIVPLALFLVFILLF
+863 IIVPLSLFLVFILLF

-883 LRQAAIVLINV
+883 LTQATMVLINV

-900 GFIGLYLSGEYM
+900 GFIGLYVSGEYM

-931 VVLVNYFNYLIKN
+931 VVLVNYFNYLIQN
-944 GSELREAVIE
+944 GSTLKDAVIN

-1013 YLKFSKELPEKHRKK
+1013 YLKFSKSVD
-1028 KRTNNKKEARD
+1028 NEAIK

>member
-1 MMNKI
+1 MNSI
-6 IGFALAQRLFF
+6 IKFILSQRLFT
-17 SLLAVVILGFG
+17 SLLALVILGFG
-28 IKAYKELPIDA
+28 IKAYQELPIDA

-62 ESRITVPIEMKMVGI
+62 ESQITVPIEMKMLGI
-77 PYETMMRS
+77 PYESMMRS
-85 TSKYGLC
+85 ISKYGLC
-92 DITID
+92 DVTID

-114 LSDIR
+114 LADIKD
-119 GELPVNMEGGLAPIS
+119 ELPSNIEGGLAPIS

-155 RSLLDWIISPKIRSV
+155 RSLLDWIISPKLRSI

-180 GKVKTYEVVP
+180 GKVKTYQVTP
-190 DLNKMR
+190 DLNKMQSMGI
-196 TIGVTLEQIFQ
+196 TLSQIFDTLET
-207 ALEEN
+207 N

-225 ESILVRSVGRLQDL
+225 EGILVRSVGRLQSL
-239 QDIKTLPVGKRADK
+239 KDISHLPITKKDNR
-253 VITLGDVAAVKF
+253 VITIGEVATVEY
-265 GYITRAGF
+265 GYISRVGF
-273 VSKNGRGEAVQG
+273 VSKNGDGEAVQG
-285 LVLGLKGTNTALVLD
+285 LVLGLKGSNTAIVLD
-300 EVKEELKKLE
+300 SVKEELNKLSK
-310 PMLPGD
+310 MLPKG
-316 TKIDIFYDRSD
+316 TTLDIFYDRSE

-333 DTVKTALYE
+333 DTVKNALYE
-342 AVILIMVILL
+342 AVVLIMVILL
-352 IMLGNLASAFSVAL
+352 LMLGNIASAVSVAL
-366 ILPFALLMSFMAMQY
+366 ILPFALLMSFIAMDY

-404 AVVVVEHITAELG
+404 AVVVVEHITSQLG
-417 NPKHKR
+417 NPHQQRK
-423 QNKLHIIY
+423 NKVTIIY
-431 EATVEMA
+431 EATIEMA

-472 ITFALFSSLILAL
+472 IIFALFSSLILAL

-495 LSKRPDKESYLI
+495 LSKREDKESLLI
-507 KLLTKAYRPS
+507 RGLTRLYTPS
-517 LIFSLRHIKGTILA
+517 LLLALRYYKLTIISVAL
-531 VLILFGGSLYL
+531 LFGGSIYL
-542 ASKTGKTFMPTM
+542 ASKTGKAFMPTM

-572 ESLALNLKLQ
+572 ESLALNLKVQ
-582 KKLMASVPEIK
+582 KSLLSKVPEIK
-593 DIIARTGS
+593 DIVARTGS

-613 TDTFLVLKDKE
+613 TDTFLVLRPKD

-629 SKEFVIE
+629 SKEFVLE
-636 EIRKVLDEFIGIE
+636 KIREVLDEFVGIE

-681 QLEALAVQIKSIL
+681 VLESIATQIKSIL
-694 ETISGSSDVYKKANE
+694 ESIEGSSDVYKKANE

-723 AYHGIS
+723 AYHNIT
-729 QQELNDFL
+729 QKEINEFL
-737 KVMVTGVQ
+737 KVMITGTQV
-745 AGIIQEG
+745 GVIQEG
-752 MRRIDL
+752 MRRINL
-758 MVKGDENLQNSLD
+758 MVKGEQNLQNSLD
-771 KIQKLY
+771 KIKKLRY
-777 YPLENGN
+777 ILSDGKSIPI
-784 AVPLSNFVK
+784 SNFIK
-793 FISNAG
+793 FTSNAG
-799 PVQIEHEHGYRKTI
+799 PVQIEHEHGYRKTV

-821 DLVSFVEDAKVKIGN
+821 DLVSFVDEAKEKI
-836 EVKLPAGYYLTY
+836 EQTLKLPAGYYLTF
-848 GGEFENQQRAASRLA
+848 GGEFENQQRASARLA
-863 IIVPLALFLVFILLF
+863 IIVPLALFLVYILLF
-878 VSFGS
+878 ISFGS
-883 LRQAAIVLINV
+883 LTQASIVIINV

-900 GFIGLYLSGEYM
+900 GFIGLYLSGEYL

-944 GSELREAVIE
+944 GSKLRDAVIE

-960 RPVLMTATIAAFGLL
+960 RPVLMTATIAAFGLI

-1013 YLKFSKELPEKHRKK
+1013 YLKFSKKDEV
-1028 KRTNNKKEARD
+1028 